1 MRIVHIANFY
11 GPNSGGIKT
20 TLHELGS
27 GYQKNG
33 HEFFYI
39 VPGPKYIK
47 EQTPFGTKVSLP
59 SIHLV
64 GSGGYQVIRSNKQL
78 LNLLEFLNPDRS
90 EGSDRFT
97 LLKVGRWARKQKVPS
112 VVFSHETL
120 AGLAEKYLPF
130 LPQQLRNSLVNWH
143 NRKLSAAF
151 DCVIATTNY
160 AAREF
165 EKIGVRNLHKISLG
179 VDLTEFNPTNR
190 NLELRNQLLNGARY
204 LLVHCGRLSP
214 EKEPGRSVQAVEK
227 LISAGVDVRLVI
239 VGGGPLWKNIRK
251 QSLNLPIEMVG
262 YVADRKKVASYLA
275 AADVAIAPG
284 PLETFCLSALESLAS
299 GTPVVASA
307 SSAVGEIL
315 NLSCPQPA
323 GAVAADD
330 GQSFANA
337 IANVLRDSSRRKSAR
352 TQAEQFDWSNTVS
365 QMLQLHGSKEI
376 TGDGSERLAAA

>member
-1 MRIVHIANFY
+1 M
-11 GPNSGGIKT
+11 
-20 TLHELGS
+20 
-27 GYQKNG
+27 
-33 HEFFYI
+33 
-39 VPGPKYIK
+39 
-47 EQTPFGTKVSLP
+47 
-59 SIHLV
+59 

-78 LNLLEFLNPDRS
+78 LNLLEFLNPDRI
-90 EGSDRFT
+90 EVSDRFT

-120 AGLAEKYLPF
+120 AGLAEKYLPL

-190 NLELRNQLLNGARY
+190 NLELRNQLLNGSRY

-275 AADVAIAPG
+275 AADVVIAPG

-365 QMLQLHGSKEI
+365 KMLQLHGSKEI
-376 TGDGSERLAAA
+376 TGYGSERLAAA